1 MKEKT
6 VTLFERGIG
15 PGEESLLLVRADR
28 EQTRRR
34 DLAEKNIKQRLE
46 AAAPPRWLHGLEA
59 ICLALGA
66 LAVLPLLEGR
76 TSLERAWR
84 NAPVLLAISVGS
96 LLVAL
101 GLLLYRRLRM
111 GALQRDPV
119 FQQTVRE
126 LEQAEEELKKAL
138 GLPED
143 TESLEILAFAGGGR
157 PAQNVELQAYARD
170 GELFLY
176 DGERVLALP
185 LAAAKLRILEQG
197 IPVDGS
203 IWLRKDAPSSRKYRK
218 YGVMCSS
225 TGQIGLRFCGE
236 LEIWKDGRGYRLL
249 FPAYEILKLAL
260 LTELAPPKLPGEDR
274 EKHSFSELGEKKP
287 VRPVFYWAFPR
298 RKAAYWATPQSDV
311 SFQAAHPRLYVLL
324 VLLGIFVLVLPAAA
338 FVILAGLVLPGAMD
352 NGWVFLGFGGGFV
365 AGIGLFNLV
374 AAWMHQYLGHWFTL
388 GCLLL
393 GGILM
398 AVSWGILA

>member
-15 PGEESLLLVRADR
+15 PGEESLLVARAAK

-34 DLAEKNIKQRLE
+34 DQAEKSIKQQLE
-46 AAAPPRWLHGLEA
+46 AAEPPKWLRVPEG
-59 ICLALGA
+59 ICWALGL
-66 LAVLPLLEGR
+66 LAVLPLIEGS

-84 NAPVLLAISVGS
+84 NAPVLLVISFAALLLS
-96 LLVAL
+96 LV
-101 GLLLYRRLRM
+101 LLLYPRLRM
-111 GALQRDPV
+111 GKLRRNPA
-119 FQQTVRE
+119 FQQSTRE
-126 LEQAEEELKKAL
+126 LEQAEEELRRAL

-157 PAQNVELQAYARD
+157 PAQNVELQGYVRD

-197 IPVDGS
+197 ISVDGS
-203 IWLRKDAPSSRKYRK
+203 SWLRESAPGNRKYRK
-218 YGVMCSS
+218 YGVMCGS
-225 TGQIGLRFCGE
+225 TGQIDLRFCGV
-236 LEIWKDGRGYRLL
+236 LEFWKDGRGYRLL
-249 FPAYEILKLAL
+249 LPAYEILKLAL
-260 LTELAPPKLPGEDR
+260 LTELTPPKLPGEDKGKNGLSDPVGR
-274 EKHSFSELGEKKP
+274 EA

-298 RKAAYWATPQSDV
+298 GNAAYWATPYSDV
-311 SFQAAHPRLYVLL
+311 SFQAAHPRLYVML
-324 VLLGIFVLVLPAAA
+324 VVIGIFVLLLPAVA
-338 FVILAGLVLPGAMD
+338 FVVLAGLVLPGAMD
-352 NGWVFLGFGGGFV
+352 NGWVMLGFAGGFV

-388 GCLLL
+388 GGLLL

-398 AVSWGILA
+398 AISWGILA

>member
-6 VTLFERGIG
+6 VTLFERGRG
-15 PGEESLLLVRADR
+15 PGEEGLLIARATK

-34 DLAEKNIKQRLE
+34 DWAEENIKQRLE
-46 AAAPPRWLHGLEA
+46 AAALPRWLRLLEG
-59 ICLALGA
+59 ICWALGL
-66 LAVLPLLEGR
+66 LAVLPLIEGR

-84 NAPVLLAISVGS
+84 NAPVLLVVSFAALLLS
-96 LLVAL
+96 LM
-101 GLLLYRRLRM
+101 LLLYRRLRTRK
-111 GALQRDPV
+111 LRRDPA
-119 FQQTVRE
+119 FQQNTRE

-138 GLPED
+138 GLPEE

-157 PAQNVELQAYARD
+157 PAQNVELQGYVRE

-185 LAAAKLRILEQG
+185 LTAAKLRILEQG

-203 IWLRKDAPSSRKYRK
+203 SWLRESPPDSRKYRK
-218 YGVMCSS
+218 YGVMCGNS
-225 TGQIGLRFCGE
+225 GQIGLRFCGV
-236 LEIWKDGRGYRLL
+236 LEFWKDGKGYRLL
-249 FPAYEILKLAL
+249 FPAYESLKLAL

-311 SFQAAHPRLYVLL
+311 SFQAAHPRLYVLM
-324 VLLGIFVLVLPAAA
+324 VLLGIFVLLLPAAA

-374 AAWMHQYLGHWFTL
+374 AAWMQQYLGHWFTL
-388 GCLLL
+388 GCLLV
-393 GGILM
+393 GGVLM

>member
-15 PGEESLLLVRADR
+15 PGEESLLIARATK

-34 DLAEKNIKQRLE
+34 DLAVKNIKQRLE
-46 AAAPPRWLHGLEA
+46 AAALPQWLRVPEGICWVLGL
-59 ICLALGA
+59 
-66 LAVLPLLEGR
+66 LAVLPLIEGR

-84 NAPVLLAISVGS
+84 NAPVLLVISFAALLLS
-96 LLVAL
+96 LM
-101 GLLLYRRLRM
+101 LLLYRRLRM
-111 GALQRDPV
+111 RALRRNPA
-119 FQQTVRE
+119 FQQNTRE

-138 GLPED
+138 GLPEE
-143 TESLEILAFAGGGR
+143 TEGLEILAFAGGGR
-157 PAQNVELQAYARD
+157 PAQNVELQGYVQD

-185 LAAAKLRILEQG
+185 LTAAKLRILEQG

-203 IWLRKDAPSSRKYRK
+203 SWLRESPPDSRKYRK
-218 YGVMCSS
+218 YGVMCGS
-225 TGQIGLRFCGE
+225 TGQIGLRFCGV

-249 FPAYEILKLAL
+249 FPAYELLKLAL
-260 LTELAPPKLPGEDR
+260 LTELAPPKLPGEGKGKAR
-274 EKHSFSELGEKKP
+274 LSETAETGPL
-287 VRPVFYWAFPR
+287 RPVFYWAFPR
-298 RKAAYWATPQSDV
+298 GEAAYWATPYSDV
-311 SFQAAHPRLYVLL
+311 SFQAAHPRFYVLL
-324 VLLGIFVLVLPAAA
+324 VVLGIFVLLLPAVA
-338 FVILAGLVLPGAMD
+338 FVVLAGLLLPGATD
-352 NGWVFLGFGGGFV
+352 NGWVLLGFAGGFV

>member
-1 MKEKT
+1 LKK
-6 VTLFERGIG
+6 R
-15 PGEESLLLVRADR
+15 
-28 EQTRRR
+28 Q
-34 DLAEKNIKQRLE
+34 E
-46 AAAPPRWLHGLEA
+46 AAEPPRGLYLLER
-59 ICLALGA
+59 ICRPMAMMVALI
-66 LAVLPLLEGR
+66 LIEGR

-84 NAPVLLAISVGS
+84 NAPVLV
-96 LLVAL
+96 LLSFAALFIAL
-101 GLLLYRRLRM
+101 GLWLYRRLRM
-111 GALQRDPV
+111 RVLQRNPA
-119 FQQTVRE
+119 FQQSTRE
-126 LEQAEEELKKAL
+126 LEQDEEKLRRAL

-157 PAQNVELQAYARD
+157 PAQNVELQGYVRE

-185 LAAAKLRILEQG
+185 LTAAKLRILEQG

-203 IWLRKDAPSSRKYRK
+203 SWLRKDAPNSRKYRK

-225 TGQIGLRFCGE
+225 TGQIGLRFCGA
-236 LEIWKDGRGYRLL
+236 LEFWKDGRGYRLL

-260 LTELAPPKLPGEDR
+260 LTELAPPRLPGEDKGKNR
-274 EKHSFSELGEKKP
+274 FSESGETGP

-298 RKAAYWATPQSDV
+298 GEAAYWTTPQSDV

-352 NGWVFLGFGGGFV
+352 NGWVLLGFGGGFV
-365 AGIGLFNLV
+365 AGIGLFNLA

>member
-15 PGEESLLLVRADR
+15 PGEESLLIARAAK

-34 DLAEKNIKQRLE
+34 QRAEESLKKRQE
-46 AAAPPRWLHGLEA
+46 AAEPPRGLYLLER
-59 ICLALGA
+59 ICRPMAMMVALI
-66 LAVLPLLEGR
+66 LIEGR

-84 NAPVLLAISVGS
+84 NAPVLV
-96 LLVAL
+96 LLSFAALFIAL
-101 GLLLYRRLRM
+101 GLWLYRRLRM
-111 GALQRDPV
+111 RALQRNPA
-119 FQQTVRE
+119 FQQNTRE

-138 GLPED
+138 GLPEE

-157 PAQNVELQAYARD
+157 PAQNVELQGYVRE

-185 LAAAKLRILEQG
+185 LTAAKLRILEQG

-203 IWLRKDAPSSRKYRK
+203 SWLRESPPDSRKYRK
-218 YGVMCSS
+218 YGVMCGS
-225 TGQIGLRFCGE
+225 TGQIGLRFCGV

-249 FPAYEILKLAL
+249 FPAYEMLKLAL
-260 LTELAPPKLPGEDR
+260 LTQLAPPKLPGEDKAKNR
-274 EKHSFSELGEKKP
+274 HSETAETGP
-287 VRPVFYWAFPR
+287 VRPVYSWRFPR
-298 RKAAYWATPQSDV
+298 GEAAYWATPYSDV

-324 VLLGIFVLVLPAAA
+324 VVLGIFVLLLPAVA
-338 FVILAGLVLPGAMD
+338 FVVLAGLVLPGAMD
-352 NGWVFLGFGGGFV
+352 NGWVLLGFTGGFV

-388 GCLLL
+388 GCLLV
-393 GGILM
+393 GGVLM